1 MWYITYFK
9 NTNKEKKKRKKK
21 ARTCYTASFVFKAPN
36 EGKTFKGKSQSHFRM
51 APAEAFRWCAAV
63 LALMLCLLVS
73 PSTAIYCDEDD
84 CYDLLG
90 SAPAPAHQN
99 FLSVSE
105 STPSLSQFYFH
116 WSIFTCIYRVSQNA
130 NGSEIKKAYY
140 KLSLK

>member
-9 NTNKEKKKRKKK
+9 NTNKEKKKKEKKSSHVLHSLFRFLSSK
-21 ARTCYTASFVFKAPN
+21 RGEDFQREISVSFPNGASGSVPVVRRRVSAD
-36 EGKTFKGKSQSHFRM
+36 
-51 APAEAFRWCAAV
+51 AV
-63 LALMLCLLVS
+63 SSCL
-73 PSTAIYCDEDD
+73 PING
-84 CYDLLG
+84 DLLRRG
-90 SAPAPAHQN
+90 RLLRSPRVSSSSSPPK